1 MGETL
6 STTKMSSRGQVVI
19 PEAIREQLGLE
30 PGARFVVVGEDDVVM
45 LKLIKPPA
53 VSEYRALKQRLQ
65 QQAREAGRKRSDVA
79 KAVRRARGHE

>member
-19 PEAIREQLGLE
+19 PEDIREQLGLE
-30 PGARFVVVGEDDVVM
+30 PGARFVVMGEDDVVM

-53 VSEYRALKQRLQ
+53 ASEYQALKQRLQ
-65 QQAREAGRKRSDVA
+65 QQARDAGRKRSDVA